1 MKLLSQISC
10 ATQVFT
16 AIFTVPALI
25 IFAWTNAKA
34 SSLAAARTCSPL
46 HASQRAITPLPQSWH
61 SVFSHSPHISAW
73 QAKALYR
80 LTFCSLS
87 LASLLCPNILDHLF
101 KFSAL
106 WWFKP
111 LCLCTCCVLYLTP
124 LHLANLL
131 ILQSPLIFEVLL
143 NLPRKIFNFSFL
155 PSYESNVSSPWGKK
169 LENKEKFRK

>member
-34 SSLAAARTCSPL
+34 SSLAAAWTCSPL

-80 LTFCSLS
+80 LTVCSLS

-131 ILQSPLIFEVLL
+131 ILQSPLILKCSLTFPERFL
-143 NLPRKIFNFSFL
+143 IFL
-155 PSYESNVSSPWGKK
+155 SSPVIKVMYLHHG
-169 LENKEKFRK
+169 EKN